1 MKKPLKPHLTQV
13 PQPSDR
19 SRKSKKPL
27 HFRDEIRTAFISY
40 AFIPVAALFVLITLC
55 AGIIWSVGINRK
67 AEGDCATICAVLEE
81 AVENYMQKAAELS
94 GLSGAGSVGANQP
107 GAGSVLENAV
117 QPGAVLQSSGAQ
129 TASLDINRMKTDK
142 NLVSEAYSSLKEF
155 VRKQSIAANFA
166 VVDNDFAVLLQ
177 GDSSQTFRIPAYQK
191 EIEWGPLQRM
201 AQNPRNA
208 VLEISHEYSASALD
222 EIIIGSAVVGG
233 AEIVVGGAD
242 ANGAETATSA
252 AETVGGIYPAI
263 NSGYLIFAMTGKNVQ
278 DALRSISSPYV
289 ITDSFRNVFVTTN
302 RYYLDDMNRLSA
314 AYRTDNGAISITGND
329 AVYRSDICGGSLSVY
344 TIIDISQMKKAIT
357 TLVLLAVIL
366 LVFLSAAM
374 FLSGE
379 KIAADKTR
387 TIDELVAAFHD
398 VEDGILEN
406 RVDIR
411 GNVEFQTIGEAYNKM
426 LDDIKR
432 LIAENEKETKAKYIS
447 ELKQLEMQFN
457 PHFLYNTLATVRYLV
472 KLDPDGAVRTIVSLS
487 ELLRYSL
494 NSENSYVELAEDL
507 KYIENYLAILETRFG
522 SKFSFDIIV
531 SDDCMDA
538 VIPKLIVQPV
548 IENAVKYGFEG
559 VPSMRISVRAEK
571 AATNWARLPNA
582 GGRFDGAEHSGA
594 SSGGGNCEN
603 LLLLTIS
610 DTGSGMDAETLKQ
623 VQSLLSTPENATNH
637 IGLFNVQRRIK
648 LLYGE
653 KYGLTVESGQGEG
666 TVVRI
671 RLPYRTTSK
680 GGRRDESN
688 NR

>member
-1 MKKPLKPHLTQV
+1 
-13 PQPSDR
+13 
-19 SRKSKKPL
+19 
-27 HFRDEIRTAFISY
+27 
-40 AFIPVAALFVLITLC
+40 
-55 AGIIWSVGINRK
+55 
-67 AEGDCATICAVLEE
+67 
-81 AVENYMQKAAELS
+81 MQKAEELS
-94 GLSGAGSVGANQP
+94 GISGANDAGASSVNVTLSGAGINVSDAGSVGTAQP
-107 GAGSVLENAV
+107 GAALLN
-117 QPGAVLQSSGAQ
+117 SG
-129 TASLDINRMKTDK
+129 TISLDIPRMKTDRS
-142 NLVSEAYSSLKEF
+142 LVSEAYSALKEF

-201 AQNPRNA
+201 AQNPGNA

-233 AEIVVGGAD
+233 AETVAGGVDVNGAETVAGGSD
-242 ANGAETATSA
+242 ANGAETVAGA
-252 AETVGGIYPAI
+252 D
-263 NSGYLIFAMTGKNVQ
+263 SGYLVFAMTGKNVQ

-344 TIIDISQMKKAIT
+344 TVIDISQMKKAIT

-374 FLSGE
+374 FFSGD

-559 VPSMRISVRAEK
+559 VPSMRISVRAEAA
-571 AATNWARLPNA
+571 AAT
-582 GGRFDGAEHSGA
+582 SG
-594 SSGGGNCEN
+594 EN

-610 DTGSGMDAETLKQ
+610 DTGSGMDTETLKQ

-653 KYGLTVESGQGEG
+653 KYGLTVESMAGSG

-671 RLPYRTTSK
+671 RLPYRTASN

>member
-1 MKKPLKPHLTQV
+1 MKKPRDSQT
-13 PQPSDR
+13 

-55 AGIIWSVGINRK
+55 AGIIWSVSINRK
-67 AEGDCATICAVLEE
+67 AEGDCNTICTVLEE
-81 AVENYMQKAAELS
+81 AVENYMEKAAELS
-94 GLSGAGSVGANQP
+94 GRNNTPRTMGATGVEEAATGP
-107 GAGSVLENAV
+107 
-117 QPGAVLQSSGAQ
+117 
-129 TASLDINRMKTDK
+129 DINRMKTDK
-142 NLVSEAYSSLKEF
+142 NLVSEAYSTLKEF

-177 GDSSQTFRIPAYQK
+177 GDSSQTFRIPSYQK

-201 AQNPRNA
+201 AQNPGNA

-233 AEIVVGGAD
+233 SGVQ
-242 ANGAETATSA
+242 
-252 AETVGGIYPAI
+252 
-263 NSGYLIFAMTGKNVQ
+263 NSGYLIFVMTGKNVQ

-302 RYYLDDMNRLSA
+302 RYYLDDMNRLSSD
-314 AYRTDNGAISITGND
+314 YRTENGTISITGYD

-344 TIIDISQMKKAIT
+344 TIIDVSQMKKAVI

-366 LVFLSAAM
+366 LVVLSVAM
-374 FLSGE
+374 FVSGG

-472 KLDPDGAVRTIVSLS
+472 KLDPDGAVRTVVSLS

-522 SKFSFDIIV
+522 SKFSFDIVV

-571 AATNWARLPNA
+571 AASSGAQYSNA
-582 GGRFDGAEHSGA
+582 GESQ
-594 SSGGGNCEN
+594 
-603 LLLLTIS
+603 LLLTIS

-653 KYGLTVESGQGEG
+653 KYGLSVESGQGKG

-671 RLPYRTTSK
+671 RLPYRTASK

>member
-1 MKKPLKPHLTQV
+1 MKKQRDSQTLQGLRKHDV
-13 PQPSDR
+13 SKMAR
-19 SRKSKKPL
+19 ASKSKKPL

-40 AFIPVAALFVLITLC
+40 AFIPVAALFILITLC

-67 AEGDCATICAVLEE
+67 AEGDCNTICSVLEE
-81 AVENYMQKAAELS
+81 AVQNYMQKAAEL
-94 GLSGAGSVGANQP
+94 AGSGSPSGVASGGSDIP
-107 GAGSVLENAV
+107 GAINVASVAESAT
-117 QPGAVLQSSGAQ
+117 G
-129 TASLDINRMKTDK
+129 LDISRMKTDRS
-142 NLVSEAYSSLKEF
+142 LVSETYSALKEF

-166 VVDNDFAVLLQ
+166 VVDNDFTVLLQ
-177 GDSSQTFRIPAYQK
+177 GDSSQTFRIPSYQK

-201 AQNPRNA
+201 AQNPGKA

-233 AEIVVGGAD
+233 AGVQ
-242 ANGAETATSA
+242 
-252 AETVGGIYPAI
+252 
-263 NSGYLIFAMTGKNVQ
+263 NSGYLIFTITGNNVQ

-289 ITDSFRNVFVTTN
+289 ITDSFSDVFVTTN
-302 RYYLDDMNRLSA
+302 RYYLDDMNRLSSE
-314 AYRTDNGAISITGND
+314 YRTESGSISIKGYD
-329 AVYRSDICGGSLSVY
+329 AIFRSDICGGSLSVY
-344 TIIDISQMKKAIT
+344 TIIDISQMGKALK

-366 LVFLSAAM
+366 LVVLSVAM
-374 FLSGE
+374 FVSGG

-406 RVDIR
+406 RVDIQ
-411 GNVEFQTIGEAYNKM
+411 GNIEFQTIGEAYNKM

-472 KLDPDGAVRTIVSLS
+472 KLDPDGAVKTVVSLA

-494 NSENSYVELAEDL
+494 SNENSYVELAEDL

-522 SKFSFDIIV
+522 SKFSFDINV
-531 SDDCMDA
+531 DDDCMSA

-571 AATNWARLPNA
+571 VATSGALYSSL
-582 GGRFDGAEHSGA
+582 GGRFDGAQYSGE
-594 SSGGGNCEN
+594 SQ
-603 LLLLTIS
+603 LLLTIS
-610 DTGSGMDAETLKQ
+610 DTGSGMDEETLTQ

-653 KYGLTVESGQGEG
+653 KYGLSVESRQGEG

-671 RLPYRTTSK
+671 VLPYSSASAESRAE
-680 GGRRDESN
+680 RRSRSRGN
-688 NR
+688 

>member
-1 MKKPLKPHLTQV
+1 MKKPRDSQT
-13 PQPSDR
+13 

-55 AGIIWSVGINRK
+55 AGIIWSVSINRK
-67 AEGDCATICAVLEE
+67 AEGDCNTICAVLEE

-94 GLSGAGSVGANQP
+94 GRSNTPGTMGATGVEEAATGP
-107 GAGSVLENAV
+107 
-117 QPGAVLQSSGAQ
+117 
-129 TASLDINRMKTDK
+129 DINRMKTDK
-142 NLVSEAYSSLKEF
+142 NLVSEAYSTLKEF

-177 GDSSQTFRIPAYQK
+177 GDSSQTFRIPSYQK

-201 AQNPRNA
+201 AQNPGNA

-233 AEIVVGGAD
+233 SGEQ
-242 ANGAETATSA
+242 
-252 AETVGGIYPAI
+252 

-302 RYYLDDMNRLSA
+302 RYYLDDMNRLSSD
-314 AYRTDNGAISITGND
+314 YRTENGTISITGYD

-344 TIIDISQMKKAIT
+344 TIIDVSQMKKAVI

-366 LVFLSAAM
+366 LVVLSVAM
-374 FLSGE
+374 FVSGG

-472 KLDPDGAVRTIVSLS
+472 KLDPDGAVRTVVSLS

-522 SKFSFDIIV
+522 SKFSFDIVV

-571 AATNWARLPNA
+571 AAS
-582 GGRFDGAEHSGA
+582 SGA
-594 SSGGGNCEN
+594 QYSGESQ
-603 LLLLTIS
+603 LLLTIS
-610 DTGSGMDAETLKQ
+610 DTGSGMDEETLKK

-653 KYGLTVESGQGEG
+653 KYGLSVESGQGKG

-671 RLPYRTTSK
+671 RLPYRTASK

>member
-1 MKKPLKPHLTQV
+1 M
-13 PQPSDR
+13 
-19 SRKSKKPL
+19 KKPL

-40 AFIPVAALFVLITLC
+40 AFIPVAALFILITLC

-67 AEGDCATICAVLEE
+67 AQGDCLQICAVLEE
-81 AVENYMQKAAELS
+81 AVQNYMQKAAELS
-94 GLSGAGSVGANQP
+94 GAGTVPGENTGSTVTGGTDGTPSGVASDGT
-107 GAGSVLENAV
+107 L
-117 QPGAVLQSSGAQ
+117 GAVG
-129 TASLDINRMKTDK
+129 LDIPRMKIDK
-142 NLVSEAYSSLKEF
+142 TLVSEAYSALKEF
-155 VRKQSIAANFA
+155 SRKQSIAANFA
-166 VVDNDFAVLLQ
+166 VVDEDFSVLLQ

-191 EIEWGPLQRM
+191 EIGWGPLQRM
-201 AQNPRNA
+201 AQNPGKA

-222 EIIIGSAVVGG
+222 EIIIGSAVTSGAGASGASNTDGAGAWGG
-233 AEIVVGGAD
+233 ASVAESSGAP
-242 ANGAETATSA
+242 AGTSGVA
-252 AETVGGIYPAI
+252 AEAAESANTDATQT
-263 NSGYLIFAMTGKNVQ
+263 GYLIFAITGKNVQ

-289 ITDSFRNVFVTTN
+289 ITDSFRDVFVTTN
-302 RYYLDDMNRLSA
+302 RYYLDDMNRLSSE
-314 AYRTDNGAISITGND
+314 YRTESGSISIKGYD

-344 TIIDISQMKKAIT
+344 TIIDISQMGKALK

-366 LVFLSAAM
+366 LVFLSVAM
-374 FLSGE
+374 FVSGE
-379 KIAADKTR
+379 KIASDKTR

-411 GNVEFQTIGEAYNKM
+411 GNIEFQTIGEAYNKM

-472 KLDPDGAVRTIVSLS
+472 KLDPDGAVKTVVSLA

-494 NSENSYVELAEDL
+494 SNENSYVELEEDL

-522 SKFSFDIIV
+522 SKFSFDISV
-531 SDDCMDA
+531 ADDCMNA

-559 VPSMRISVRAEK
+559 VPSMRITVLAEK
-571 AATNWARLPNA
+571 AVTSGGQYSGEETRIA
-582 GGRFDGAEHSGA
+582 GEA
-594 SSGGGNCEN
+594 SSRKANGADNER
-603 LLLLTIS
+603 LLLTIS

-653 KYGLTVESGQGEG
+653 KYGLSVESVQGEG

-671 RLPYRTTSK
+671 VLPYSAASK

>member
-1 MKKPLKPHLTQV
+1 
-13 PQPSDR
+13 
-19 SRKSKKPL
+19 
-27 HFRDEIRTAFISY
+27 
-40 AFIPVAALFVLITLC
+40 
-55 AGIIWSVGINRK
+55 
-67 AEGDCATICAVLEE
+67 
-81 AVENYMQKAAELS
+81 
-94 GLSGAGSVGANQP
+94 
-107 GAGSVLENAV
+107 
-117 QPGAVLQSSGAQ
+117 
-129 TASLDINRMKTDK
+129 
-142 NLVSEAYSSLKEF
+142 
-155 VRKQSIAANFA
+155 
-166 VVDNDFAVLLQ
+166 
-177 GDSSQTFRIPAYQK
+177 
-191 EIEWGPLQRM
+191 
-201 AQNPRNA
+201 
-208 VLEISHEYSASALD
+208 
-222 EIIIGSAVVGG
+222 
-233 AEIVVGGAD
+233 
-242 ANGAETATSA
+242 
-252 AETVGGIYPAI
+252 
-263 NSGYLIFAMTGKNVQ
+263 
-278 DALRSISSPYV
+278 
-289 ITDSFRNVFVTTN
+289 
-302 RYYLDDMNRLSA
+302 
-314 AYRTDNGAISITGND
+314 
-329 AVYRSDICGGSLSVY
+329 
-344 TIIDISQMKKAIT
+344 MKKAVK

-571 AATNWARLPNA
+571 AATS
-582 GGRFDGAEHSGA
+582 GGHFDDMHHSGTD
-594 SSGGGNCEN
+594 SGEN

>member
-1 MKKPLKPHLTQV
+1 MEFAAMKKPRDSQT
-13 PQPSDR
+13 

-55 AGIIWSVGINRK
+55 AGIIWSVSINRK
-67 AEGDCATICAVLEE
+67 AEGDCNTICTVLEE
-81 AVENYMQKAAELS
+81 AVENYMEKAAELS
-94 GLSGAGSVGANQP
+94 GRNNTPRTMGATGVEEAATGP
-107 GAGSVLENAV
+107 
-117 QPGAVLQSSGAQ
+117 
-129 TASLDINRMKTDK
+129 DINRMKTDK
-142 NLVSEAYSSLKEF
+142 NLVSEAYSTLKEF

-177 GDSSQTFRIPAYQK
+177 GDSSQTFRIPSYQK

-201 AQNPRNA
+201 AQNPGNA

-233 AEIVVGGAD
+233 SGVQ
-242 ANGAETATSA
+242 
-252 AETVGGIYPAI
+252 
-263 NSGYLIFAMTGKNVQ
+263 NSGYLIFVMTGKNVQ

-302 RYYLDDMNRLSA
+302 RYYLDDMNRLSSD
-314 AYRTDNGAISITGND
+314 YRTENGTISITGYD

-344 TIIDISQMKKAIT
+344 TIIDVSQMKKAVI

-366 LVFLSAAM
+366 LVVLSVAM
-374 FLSGE
+374 FVSGG

-472 KLDPDGAVRTIVSLS
+472 KLDPDGAVRTVVSLS

-522 SKFSFDIIV
+522 SKFSFDIVV

-571 AATNWARLPNA
+571 AASSGAQYSNA
-582 GGRFDGAEHSGA
+582 GESQ
-594 SSGGGNCEN
+594 
-603 LLLLTIS
+603 LLLTIS

-653 KYGLTVESGQGEG
+653 KYGLSVESGQGKG

-671 RLPYRTTSK
+671 RLPYRTASK